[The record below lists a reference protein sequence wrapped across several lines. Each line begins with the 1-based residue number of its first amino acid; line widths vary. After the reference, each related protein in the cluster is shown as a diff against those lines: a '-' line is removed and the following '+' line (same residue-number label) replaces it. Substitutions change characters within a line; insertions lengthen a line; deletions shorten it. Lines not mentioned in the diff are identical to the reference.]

1 MIEPRVMDAK
11 RAAKDNSNFRK
22 VLFTGTRTQL
32 VVMALLPSEEIGAEV
47 HDAVDQLLYVVTGEG
62 VAVIGDAEE
71 PLGKGAMFC
80 VPAGTTHNLINTG
93 TEPLKLLT
101 VYSPPQ
107 HAAGTVHATKMEADA
122 AEKEHLAKPDSH
134 ALPPIS
140 RANAA

>member
-1 MIEPRVMDAK
+1 MIEPRVIDAK
-11 RAAKDNSNFRK
+11 RAAKENSN
-22 VLFTGTRTQL
+22 
-32 VVMALLPSEEIGAEV
+32 
-47 HDAVDQLLYVVTGEG
+47 
-62 VAVIGDAEE
+62 
-71 PLGKGAMFC
+71 
-80 VPAGTTHNLINTG
+80 THNLINTG
-93 TEPLKLLT
+93 TEPLKLFT